1 MLRSYLIENRICY
14 DGDGGSNGGGNGGGN
29 DQEPDRAFGEQRL
42 AGGTTNVVDTSRRAN
57 PAVELSDEDF
67 DQDLQQDIAASAA
80 LRRGR
85 AAGQPLG
92 TTESGLRLG
101 TGSNPFTVGDQAS
114 DLFRSDRNAFNQVV
128 NATADII
135 GSTNPMATQQQLA
148 QDLALQQTLVNLSG
162 GVVPEAAPS
171 RQEQSA
177 FRRELANNLIQDAVE
192 QSLANP
198 DRPAPR
204 NRVDRA
210 PGRNDPMSGFF
221 ADAYDDLYGGTPPGT
236 GLASILG
243 GGILGQLGNRPT
255 AADAQAFNIGQLQ
268 RMVEQTGTGTIDPIT
283 GAVTGVQ
290 AGPGTLSMN
299 SLGGIVYSGPNDPN
313 YEGPFANLVRGTAG
327 MNMAGDDNGGTQPAT
342 QPADPIDPGT
352 TTPEQIDDL
361 AVNYLR
367 NPFFLYSGQ
376 GNLFQPY
383 GYAGGT
389 LVDLLQTRGMTP
401 PQQAAA
407 NLNLFGNPR
416 DFV

>member
-1 MLRSYLIENRICY
+1 MVRSYLIENRICY
-14 DGDGGSNGGGNGGGN
+14 KGDGAAAAEARESATPAQTD
-29 DQEPDRAFGEQRL
+29 DQGRPL
-42 AGGTTNVVDTSRRAN
+42 ARGTTNLIDDSRQILPPENNERNVSPDPMAL
-57 PAVELSDEDF
+57 V
-67 DQDLQQDIAASAA
+67 QQAASQSIA
-80 LRRGR
+80 
-85 AAGQPLG
+85 
-92 TTESGLRLG
+92 
-101 TGSNPFTVGDQAS
+101 
-114 DLFRSDRNAFNQVV
+114 
-128 NATADII
+128 
-135 GSTNPMATQQQLA
+135 
-148 QDLALQQTLVNLSG
+148 
-162 GVVPEAAPS
+162 S
-171 RQEQSA
+171 RQTPVPAGGSQA
-177 FRRELANNLIQDAVE
+177 ELASQLINQAAQ

-198 DRPAPR
+198 DRPTPINQVAA
-204 NRVDRA
+204 A

-221 ADAYDDLYGGTPPGT
+221 ADAYDELYGGTPPGT

-268 RMVEQTGTGTIDPIT
+268 RMVEQTGTGTIDPTT

-299 SLGGIVYSGPNDPN
+299 ALGGVVYSGRNDPN

-327 MNMAGDDNGGTQPAT
+327 MNMAGDDDGGSQPAS
-342 QPADPIDPGT
+342 QPPATVDPGT
-352 TTPEQIDDL
+352 TPPEQIDDL
-361 AVNYLR
+361 AVNYLQA
-367 NPFFLYSGQ
+367 PFYLYSGT

-383 GYAGGT
+383 GYASGT